1 MIPAETLAH
10 FEGRTPAIIEAIR
23 EIVEIESPSHH
34 VERSRMVADWVESQF
49 RSTDVELEI
58 ERIFA
63 EGDGEHLIIRAF
75 PGEAKPVVLVGHTDT
90 VHPVGTKE
98 KNPTRIDGDRFYGC
112 GIFDMKANIVLMVE
126 AFRFLNENNLT
137 PARPITIFLSCD
149 EEVGSHSGRAILE
162 REAANAEMAYVFEPS
177 AAGRIKTGRK
187 GTGQYVVKTHG
198 IPAHA
203 GLEPEKGASAI
214 LELARQIERLQ
225 SMNDAVAGTTVNAC
239 TIRGGTTSNVI
250 PEFAEAEV
258 DVRFTSMSEAER
270 IDREIKSLLPVD
282 GRVKIV
288 VEGGIN
294 RPPMER
300 TDTVVSLYEKAR
312 SVAASFDYEIGE
324 TQVGGA
330 SDGNFIGALGI
341 PVLDGLGITGDGAHT
356 LHEHILVSDIAN
368 RAALVT
374 LLLSA

>member
-1 MIPAETLAH
+1 
-10 FEGRTPAIIEAIR
+10 
-23 EIVEIESPSHH
+23 
-34 VERSRMVADWVESQF
+34 
-49 RSTDVELEI
+49 
-58 ERIFA
+58 
-63 EGDGEHLIIRAF
+63 
-75 PGEAKPVVLVGHTDT
+75 
-90 VHPVGTKE
+90 
-98 KNPTRIDGDRFYGC
+98 
-112 GIFDMKANIVLMVE
+112 
-126 AFRFLNENNLT
+126 
-137 PARPITIFLSCD
+137 
-149 EEVGSHSGRAILE
+149 
-162 REAANAEMAYVFEPS
+162 
-177 AAGRIKTGRK
+177 
-187 GTGQYVVKTHG
+187 
-198 IPAHA
+198 
-203 GLEPEKGASAI
+203 
-214 LELARQIERLQ
+214 
-225 SMNDAVAGTTVNAC
+225 
-239 TIRGGTTSNVI
+239 VI

-356 LHEHILVSDIAN
+356 LHEHILVSDIAK
-368 RAALVT
+368 RAALVA